1 MKAAPYNF
9 VLRML
14 ENAGELNDMESNS
27 TTKSKK
33 QPQKDNSEALI
44 KSQLDQFI
52 IEDDHPCVMAQ
63 TVFSMDKV
71 DLHVY
76 ENFGSKNTAH
86 KILKDI
92 KNYLSK
98 YDFES
103 NDFYTFLA
111 TFPERKNYTEEQFEE
126 LLWKQLQFIHEVD
139 EKPWDPSVSN
149 DPEDKKFSFSILGK
163 AFYMVGL
170 HPNSSR
176 KARQSPV
183 PTLAFNLHWQFE
195 KLREMG
201 SYQTVRDKIRERDRE
216 LQGDNNPMLED
227 FGERSEARQY
237 SGRKVG
243 EEWKCPFLSGK

>member
-1 MKAAPYNF
+1 MK
-9 VLRML
+9 
-14 ENAGELNDMESNS
+14 
-27 TTKSKK
+27 TTA
-33 QPQKDNSEALI
+33 PQKNKNQIPQNLQKEEVKKILN
-44 KSQLDQFI
+44 KFI

-63 TVFSMDKV
+63 TVFTMDKV
-71 DLHVY
+71 ELHVY
-76 ENFGSKNTAH
+76 ENFGSKNTAQ

-92 KNYLSK
+92 KEYLSK
-98 YDFES
+98 YNFES
-103 NDFYTFLA
+103 NDFYTFVA
-111 TFPERKNYTEEQFEE
+111 TFPGRKDYTEKQFED

-139 EKPWDPSVSN
+139 EKPWDPTVSN

-163 AFYMVGL
+163 SFYMVGL

-183 PTLAFNLHWQFE
+183 PAIAFNLHWQFE
-195 KLREMG
+195 KLRQMG
-201 SYQTVRDKIRERDRE
+201 AYQNVKNKIRERDRE

-227 FGERSEARQY
+227 FGEKSEARQY